1 MKRFGKLLIASVVV
15 LAAAG
20 AGYYAWLKLKPPG
33 LPAGIVSTNGRV
45 EATQVDISTKIP
57 GRVIEIVP
65 HEGDMVSPG
74 EVVAR
79 VDTSETLAQFH
90 QAQASAELARQTLV
104 TRQAEVASD
113 EAQLNFANEEL
124 RRTATLVSKG
134 WSTHEL
140 LDQRNQQLKSA
151 DAALKAAMSQ
161 VDEARATVKT
171 ADARVEELQAVINDS
186 TIKSPVQGRLQYRL
200 VEPGAVL
207 PPGGKIATV
216 IDLNDVYTTVYL
228 PSAQAGRLK
237 VGNDPDAARLVIDAY
252 PDYIFPASVSFV
264 APEIAVHPQD
274 RRGPVRTRAALLSGQ
289 AAKAARRAQGHGR
302 ADQVGAAGGR
312 ICEARSR
319 RRMAGGARSQAAVRG
334 RAGWQV
340 GCGTM
345 SALVETERPQK
356 VVPVA
361 ASLNGVTHR
370 YGKTVALDSVTLEIP
385 GGCMAGLIGPDG
397 VGKSTLLGLIAGVR
411 KIQTGEVRALD
422 GDLKDTAF
430 RQGAYARIAYMPQGL
445 GRNLYPTLSVFE
457 NLDFIGRLFGQGE
470 AERKARIDDLTRSTG
485 LDPFLDRPAGK
496 LSGGMKQKL
505 SLCCSL
511 IHDPDLLIL
520 DEPTTG
526 VDPLSRRQFWELID
540 RIRGQRPQMSVVVAT
555 AYMEEADQYA
565 WLAAMDG
572 GRVIATGSPAEI
584 KKRAGVQDLEAAFIA
599 LLPEEKRKGH
609 KAVEIPPRKQ
619 EAGPPAIEA
628 DGLTKR
634 FDKFVAV
641 DHVSFRIEKGEIF
654 GFLGSNG
661 CGKSTTMKMLT
672 GLLPATEGKAMLFG
686 QPVGGEDMEM
696 RRRVGYM
703 SQAFSLYGELTVR
716 KNLELHA
723 KLFDLPVAERG
734 KRVDEMLD
742 RFGLRRLRTSSRKAC
757 RSASVSACNWRSPS
771 NIAPRC

>member
-186 TIKSPVQGRLQYRL
+186 TIKSPVEGRLQYRL

-264 APEIAVHPQD
+264 AP
-274 RRGPVRTRAALLSGQ
+274 
-289 AAKAARRAQGHGR
+289 K
-302 ADQVGAAGGR
+302 
-312 ICEARSR
+312 
-319 RRMAGGARSQAAVRG
+319 SQF
-334 RAGWQV
+334 
-340 GCGTM
+340 T
-345 SALVETERPQK
+345 P
-356 VVPVA
+356 
-361 ASLNGVTHR
+361 
-370 YGKTVALDSVTLEIP
+370 KTVEVQSEREQLYFRVKLQKPPGVLKGMEEQIKSGLRAVAYVRLDPAVEWP
-385 GGCMAGLIGPDG
+385 AGLAVKLP
-397 VGKSTLLGLIAGVR
+397 
-411 KIQTGEVRALD
+411 
-422 GDLKDTAF
+422 
-430 RQGAYARIAYMPQGL
+430 
-445 GRNLYPTLSVFE
+445 SVDE
-457 NLDFIGRLFGQGE
+457 Q
-470 AERKARIDDLTRSTG
+470 
-485 LDPFLDRPAGK
+485 AGK
-496 LSGGMKQKL
+496 
-505 SLCCSL
+505 
-511 IHDPDLLIL
+511 
-520 DEPTTG
+520 
-526 VDPLSRRQFWELID
+526 
-540 RIRGQRPQMSVVVAT
+540 
-555 AYMEEADQYA
+555 
-565 WLAAMDG
+565 
-572 GRVIATGSPAEI
+572 
-584 KKRAGVQDLEAAFIA
+584 
-599 LLPEEKRKGH
+599 
-609 KAVEIPPRKQ
+609 
-619 EAGPPAIEA
+619 
-628 DGLTKR
+628 
-634 FDKFVAV
+634 
-641 DHVSFRIEKGEIF
+641 
-654 GFLGSNG
+654 
-661 CGKSTTMKMLT
+661 
-672 GLLPATEGKAMLFG
+672 
-686 QPVGGEDMEM
+686 
-696 RRRVGYM
+696 
-703 SQAFSLYGELTVR
+703 
-716 KNLELHA
+716 
-723 KLFDLPVAERG
+723 
-734 KRVDEMLD
+734 
-742 RFGLRRLRTSSRKAC
+742 
-757 RSASVSACNWRSPS
+757 
-771 NIAPRC
+771 